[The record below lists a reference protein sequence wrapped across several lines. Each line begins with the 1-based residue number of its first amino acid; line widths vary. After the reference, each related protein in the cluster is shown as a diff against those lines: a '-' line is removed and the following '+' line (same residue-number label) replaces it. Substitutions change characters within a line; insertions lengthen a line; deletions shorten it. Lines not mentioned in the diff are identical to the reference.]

1 MNIFYLRW
9 GVILVLGL
17 IVASQGIQRYYRDVA
32 TLSPSELI
40 LQKPDKT
47 VRVRGTVIGGSLMR
61 KDSQNDLSFLIEGQG
76 KEIPVHFIGSQAEG
90 LRELKTI
97 VVEGR
102 WDPSSGELKGEKI
115 GIIPNYGFVSAA
127 YLLGFIP
134 IILFL
139 FHTEW
144 KVRLL
149 YSQIKET
156 KVYESEEMGFDTK

>member
-9 GVILVLGL
+9 GIILVLGL
-17 IVASQGIQRYYRDVA
+17 MIVSQGVQRYYRDVA
-32 TLSPSELI
+32 TLSPNELI
-40 LQKPDKT
+40 QQKPHET
-47 VRVRGTVIGGSLMR
+47 VRVMGTVIGGSLVR
-61 KDSQNDLSFLIEGQG
+61 KNSQNNLSFLIEGQG

-102 WDPSSGELKGEKI
+102 WDSATGELKGEKI
-115 GIIPNYGFVSAA
+115 RVIPNYGFVSAA
-127 YLLGFIP
+127 YLIGFIP
-134 IILFL
+134 IILFI
-139 FHTEW
+139 FHTER